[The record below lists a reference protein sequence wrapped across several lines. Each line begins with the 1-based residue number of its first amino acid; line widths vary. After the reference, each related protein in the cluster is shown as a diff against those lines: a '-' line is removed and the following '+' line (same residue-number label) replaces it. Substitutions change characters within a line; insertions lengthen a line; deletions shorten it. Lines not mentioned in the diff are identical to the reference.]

1 MSDFIPLV
9 TDEQRV
15 VFCRATEKLC
25 PDVQR
30 VIWYMYL
37 KTFEPESPPAPKK
50 IRVFIENEEFF
61 Y

>member
-1 MSDFIPLV
+1 MDFIPLV

-25 PDVQR
+25 PDVKR
-30 VIWYMYL
+30 LIWDMYM
-37 KTFEPESPPAPKK
+37 KTFEPECPPAPNK

>member
-25 PDVQR
+25 PDLQR
-30 VIWYMYL
+30 LIWDMYM
-37 KTFEPESPPAPKK
+37 KTFEPECPPAPNK